1 MAWIATLQMAGPMLT
16 REYLMVSMDL
26 ATIIAAEDSDL
37 LELFSKTGR
46 MPELVNALASSSK
59 ELLVMSSKS
68 KRSTTSKNS
77 KKMKERGW
85 TTDLWN
91 VKP

>member
-1 MAWIATLQMAGPMLT
+1 MAGTMLT
-16 REYLMVSMDL
+16 RDFLMRSMDL
-26 ATIIAAEDSDL
+26 ATVIAADGSDL

-46 MPELVNALASSSK
+46 MPELVNAFASASK
-59 ELLVMSSKS
+59 ELLIVSSRS
-68 KRSTTSKNS
+68 KRSNTSNNS

-91 VKP
+91 VRQ